1 MDISRSY
8 SVVISGATSLPKK
21 TLQNTVDCYRRAV
34 GYFID
39 VILANW
45 DGKFTS
51 DMTQVKFVKVAEEL
65 CIPSNKHVNATYDFP
80 KADQSF
86 NRFPSYLRRAA
97 IAAAFG
103 KVKAYQSLKFKWDH
117 EAHKKGANPPGQP
130 NAGKCFPPLYR
141 KNMFEGRLWADYC
154 YLQQTNDP
162 DIISEEIVNKFRR
175 ASIKLYDNNAWR
187 WFDITLNRGDIK
199 YILRHCAGLDES
211 VPTLVNKGK
220 TWKLNFLFKQEVK
233 LTTKAVSDQL
243 AVSVD
248 LGLNNACVCSVM
260 SAAGTVLGREFLKM
274 PCEEAHM
281 RHVLNLIRKAQHNGV
296 RKNKKLW
303 SRVKGINRHIS
314 VETARF
320 IMAVAT
326 KYNADVIVMEHLNL
340 QGKRCRGGSKRQ
352 RLSLWKARDVQQMVE
367 RKAHICCMRFST
379 VCAWNTSRLAF
390 DGSGYVLRDK
400 DNYSMCTFQ
409 NREYVKEHNKCSA
422 TDSRKTTCPSN
433 VNKPQSASTAVDKS
447 SESKND
453 KKNAKEDKYNGG
465 KRYHCD
471 LSASYNIGARYFIR
485 GILKTLDS
493 ETRQHIQAKVPECA
507 HGSTCCLNT
516 LISLN
521 AELRSLQSGALT
533 CNG

>member
-1 MDISRSY
+1 MKESSI
-8 SVVISGATSLPKK
+8 
-21 TLQNTVDCYRRAV
+21 
-34 GYFID
+34 
-39 VILANW
+39 
-45 DGKFTS
+45 
-51 DMTQVKFVKVAEEL
+51 
-65 CIPSNKHVNATYDFP
+65 CIAGGGSTYTPGIVMMLMESKD
-80 KADQSF
+80 
-86 NRFPSYLRRAA
+86 RFPIR
-97 IAAAFG
+97 
-103 KVKAYQSLKFKWDH
+103 Q
-117 EAHKKGANPPGQP
+117 
-130 NAGKCFPPLYR
+130 
-141 KNMFEGRLWADYC
+141 
-154 YLQQTNDP
+154 
-162 DIISEEIVNKFRR
+162 
-175 ASIKLYDNNAWR
+175 IKLYDNNAWR
-187 WFDITLNRGDIK
+187 WFDVTLNRGDIK

-220 TWKLNFLFKQEVK
+220 TWKLTFLFKQEVK

-320 IMAVAT
+320 IIAVAT
-326 KYNADVIVMEHLNL
+326 KYNVDVIVMEHLNL

-379 VCAWNTSRLAF
+379 VCAWNTSHLAF

-409 NREYVKEHNKCSA
+409 NTFCI
-422 TDSRKTTCPSN
+422 
-433 VNKPQSASTAVDKS
+433 
-447 SESKND
+447 
-453 KKNAKEDKYNGG
+453 
-465 KRYHCD
+465 RY
-471 LSASYNIGARYFIR
+471 YI
-485 GILKTLDS
+485 
-493 ETRQHIQAKVPECA
+493 
-507 HGSTCCLNT
+507 GSTGKIRKFT
-516 LISLN
+516 
-521 AELRSLQSGALT
+521 
-533 CNG
+533 